1 MRRSRWFAGFF
12 LFAFATCVP
21 ALAQVQLKLFVGYSY
36 IRPSVTYEQASA
48 CPAGCPVVPGSITK
62 HLNLNGYDF
71 SATYKFLPFV
81 GVSAD
86 FSGQYGTVTGSSSG
100 HLQTYLL
107 GPELAFP
114 AKVSPFV
121 HGLIGIAHQAVAA
134 GTSFSNGVPVDVFSA
149 SDNAFPPLWAAASI
163 CTSRPSYRFAPSSSI
178 IWSPVF
184 TPARKISRAL
194 LQGWSCASEEAI
206 ARPNSP
212 PPDTG
217 AATSRFVASSG
228 AKVLSGRVRREI
240 FPGGISK

>member
-149 SDNAFPPLWAAASI
+149 SDNAFATALGGCIDLHIAPFLSFRAIQLDYLVTRFHSSTQNQPRAS
-163 CTSRPSYRFAPSSSI
+163 TGLVLRF
-178 IWSPVF
+178 
-184 TPARKISRAL
+184 
-194 LQGWSCASEEAI
+194 
-206 ARPNSP
+206 
-212 PPDTG
+212 
-217 AATSRFVASSG
+217 
-228 AKVLSGRVRREI
+228 
-240 FPGGISK
+240 

>member
-12 LFAFATCVP
+12 LFAFVTCVP

-114 AKVSPFV
+114 AEVSPFV

-149 SDNAFPPLWAAASI
+149 SDNAFA
-163 CTSRPSYRFAPSSSI
+163 T
-178 IWSPVF
+178 
-184 TPARKISRAL
+184 AL
-194 LQGWSCASEEAI
+194 G
-206 ARPNSP
+206 
-212 PPDTG
+212 
-217 AATSRFVASSG
+217 
-228 AKVLSGRVRREI
+228 
-240 FPGGISK
+240 GGIDLHIAPFLSFRAIQLDYLVTRFHSSTQNQPRASTGLVLRF

>member
-149 SDNAFPPLWAAASI
+149 SDNAFA
-163 CTSRPSYRFAPSSSI
+163 T
-178 IWSPVF
+178 
-184 TPARKISRAL
+184 AL
-194 LQGWSCASEEAI
+194 G
-206 ARPNSP
+206 
-212 PPDTG
+212 
-217 AATSRFVASSG
+217 
-228 AKVLSGRVRREI
+228 
-240 FPGGISK
+240 GGIDLHIAPFLSFRAIQLDYLVTRFHSSTQNQPRASTGLVLRF

>member
-1 MRRSRWFAGFF
+1 

-149 SDNAFPPLWAAASI
+149 SDNAFA
-163 CTSRPSYRFAPSSSI
+163 T
-178 IWSPVF
+178 
-184 TPARKISRAL
+184 AL
-194 LQGWSCASEEAI
+194 G
-206 ARPNSP
+206 
-212 PPDTG
+212 
-217 AATSRFVASSG
+217 
-228 AKVLSGRVRREI
+228 
-240 FPGGISK
+240 GGIDLHIAPFLSFRAIQLDYLVTRFHSSTQNQPRASTGLVLRF

>member
-149 SDNAFPPLWAAASI
+149 SDNAFA
-163 CTSRPSYRFAPSSSI
+163 T
-178 IWSPVF
+178 
-184 TPARKISRAL
+184 AL
-194 LQGWSCASEEAI
+194 G
-206 ARPNSP
+206 
-212 PPDTG
+212 
-217 AATSRFVASSG
+217 
-228 AKVLSGRVRREI
+228 
-240 FPGGISK
+240 GGIDLHIAPFLSFRAIQLDYLVTRFHSSTQNQPRASTGLVLCF

>member
-1 MRRSRWFAGFF
+1 
-12 LFAFATCVP
+12 
-21 ALAQVQLKLFVGYSY
+21 
-36 IRPSVTYEQASA
+36 
-48 CPAGCPVVPGSITK
+48 
-62 HLNLNGYDF
+62 
-71 SATYKFLPFV
+71 
-81 GVSAD
+81 
-86 FSGQYGTVTGSSSG
+86 
-100 HLQTYLL
+100 
-107 GPELAFP
+107 LAFP

-149 SDNAFPPLWAAASI
+149 SDNAFATALGGGIDLHIAPFLSFRAI
-163 CTSRPSYRFAPSSSI
+163 QLDYLVTRFHSS
-178 IWSPVF
+178 
-184 TPARKISRAL
+184 TKISRAL

-217 AATSRFVASSG
+217 AATSRFAASSG